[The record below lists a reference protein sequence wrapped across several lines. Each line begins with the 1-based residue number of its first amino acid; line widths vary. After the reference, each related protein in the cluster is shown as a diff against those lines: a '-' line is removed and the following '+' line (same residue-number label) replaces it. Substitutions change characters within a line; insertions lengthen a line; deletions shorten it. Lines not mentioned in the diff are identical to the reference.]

1 MLAKAVAVAGVEI
14 STGRRVHKLCITLLL
29 CALGLGQYLQIGLH
43 LHFHFDPRR
52 RRRRTELPQLDFC
65 YELELLL
72 LLLVVL
78 LPLLNLNPEVSAA
91 GAENTRKVGERE
103 MFALPRLRLFCPLPL
118 PAALLVSLDTPEWK
132 GRERGCRGGGGTD
145 SRLG

>member
-1 MLAKAVAVAGVEI
+1 MLAQAVAVAGVEI

-52 RRRRTELPQLDFC
+52 RRRTELPQLDFC

-72 LLLVVL
+72 LVL
-78 LPLLNLNPEVSAA
+78 PPLLLNLNPEVSAA

-103 MFALPRLRLFCPLPL
+103 MFALPRLRLLCPLPLPL
-118 PAALLVSLDTPEWK
+118 PAALLVSLDTPEWR
-132 GRERGCRGGGGTD
+132 GRERVQGGGVVPI
-145 SRLG
+145 LG